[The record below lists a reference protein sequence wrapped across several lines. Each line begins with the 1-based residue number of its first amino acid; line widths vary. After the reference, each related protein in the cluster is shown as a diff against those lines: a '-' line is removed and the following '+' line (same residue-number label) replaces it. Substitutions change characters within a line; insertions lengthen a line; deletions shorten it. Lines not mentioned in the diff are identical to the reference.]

1 MPTKTDKKKD
11 EWREFQP
18 QAKEKIHNGR
28 NVYGKSLTL
37 SLPQVTKKGLLL
49 QYQNIF
55 QKNDKREIAT

>member
-11 EWREFQP
+11 KQKEFQP
-18 QAKEKIHNGR
+18 QAKEKNHNRR
-28 NVYGKSLTL
+28 NIYGKSSTL

-55 QKNDKREIAT
+55 QKND